1 MKKFLKGCNLEIHL
15 NTIENES
22 FNGVAFL
29 DRDGVI
35 IKEKNYIK
43 DPKQVELNDGIE
55 KVLDFL
61 YKKNFKIIVITNQ
74 SGISRGYFDWEDY
87 LAVTKKMLQ
96 LLDYKNKNN
105 NLISSIYA
113 CGAIN
118 ENDCNWRKP
127 GIGMISNACSEKL
140 INTKES
146 ILIGDKLSDIKAGK
160 NSCINK
166 LFHVLTGHG
175 EKEKEKVRNYIL
187 KSTYN
192 TDIKSKNLK
201 QFFQSKDLEIIYQ
214 ILKEII

>member
-1 MKKFLKGCNLEIHL
+1 MKQFLKGCNFEIHL
-15 NTIENES
+15 KTAQIDS

-43 DPKQVELNDGIE
+43 DPREVELNDGIE
-55 KVLDFL
+55 KVLDL
-61 YKKNFKIIVITNQ
+61 LNQKNFKIIVITNQ

-87 LAVTKKMLQ
+87 LAVTEKMLE
-96 LLDYKNKNN
+96 LLDYKNNN
-105 NLISSIYA
+105 IISSIYA

-118 ENDCNWRKP
+118 KNECNWRKP
-127 GIGMISNACSEKL
+127 GIGMISNARSDNL

-146 ILIGDKLSDIKAGK
+146 ILIGDKLSDIKTGK
-160 NSCINK
+160 NSSINK
-166 LFHVLTGHG
+166 LFHILTGHG

-187 KSTYN
+187 NSAYN

-201 QFFQSKDLEIIYQ
+201 QFFQSKNLEIIYQ

>member
-1 MKKFLKGCNLEIHL
+1 M
-15 NTIENES
+15 
-22 FNGVAFL
+22 
-29 DRDGVI
+29 
-35 IKEKNYIK
+35 
-43 DPKQVELNDGIE
+43 
-55 KVLDFL
+55 

-74 SGISRGYFDWEDY
+74 SGISRGYFEWDDY

-96 LLDYKNKNN
+96 LLDYKNKNI
-105 NLISSIYA
+105 ISSIYA

-127 GIGMISNACSEKL
+127 GIGMISNACSERF

-146 ILIGDKLSDIKAGK
+146 ILIGDKLSDIETGN
-160 NSCINK
+160 NSRIKK

-187 KSTYN
+187 KSAYN
-192 TDIKSKNLK
+192 RDIKSKSLK
-201 QFFQSKDLEIIYQ
+201 QFFQSKDLEGIYK